1 MSSLEGARVA
11 LLACGSYNPPTVMH
25 LRMFEA
31 ARSFLES
38 RYDCNVVEG
47 IISPVADSFAK
58 PGLLPACNRMQMAEL
73 AVKSSTWIHADSWEC
88 SQKQW
93 TRTICVL
100 KHFKD
105 VLDKKFDIGARVRL
119 MLLCGGDVVDTFSVI
134 TPKGT
139 KLWDPADLLEIV
151 RDFGLVVLSRHNS
164 KPMETLQTLPFLDG
178 FRSNVYVFDD
188 DVMPNEVSS
197 TRVRNAIRCGK
208 SVKYCIEDSVLEYIR
223 EHHLYATTTSPKPP
237 TSQPAISGDN
247 TDERHKSFDDE
258 YANRNI

>member
-1 MSSLEGARVA
+1 MLNG
-11 LLACGSYNPPTVMH
+11 
-25 LRMFEA
+25 
-31 ARSFLES
+31 
-38 RYDCNVVEG
+38 
-47 IISPVADSFAK
+47 
-58 PGLLPACNRMQMAEL
+58 GL
-73 AVKSSTWIHADSWEC
+73 
-88 SQKQW
+88 
-93 TRTICVL
+93 
-100 KHFKD
+100 
-105 VLDKKFDIGARVRL
+105 
-119 MLLCGGDVVDTFSVI
+119 
-134 TPKGT
+134 
-139 KLWDPADLLEIV
+139 
-151 RDFGLVVLSRHNS
+151 GLVVLSRHNS